1 MNRMALFIV
10 FIIHCF
16 FSQSFAEQEK
26 PYNELYV
33 KQANLKQ
40 YPREINSYP
49 PGVEITI
56 GDLHGN
62 ALKLLYFLIRND
74 VIKIDKE
81 DYKLFVNIYQKNPNE
96 LTTKDL
102 SFFQIIVNS
111 AEINTQHKI
120 RFLGDDL
127 CDRGMND
134 YYTLVIYKKLDQAN
148 VPFEVILS
156 NHGNFFLTAYE
167 RPEQSFNYN
176 PYGEGENEST
186 VQSMLNMGRLI
197 DRGLIDKQDIL
208 EMIQYHYLKHIV
220 LPGYTHNKDKNELTI
235 YTHAPIDLEIISALA
250 NDLQVPFKDSNLYEL
265 TKSLD
270 AINSKIKQWILS
282 NTFTRHYKEL
292 NEAHNQTNTPSP
304 IKQILWNRDYS
315 ILDRHANP
323 NNKPYGINYVHGHD
337 SMPNVFDLDNLFGKG
352 EDFYQ
357 GPYAVHITH
366 S

>member
-1 MNRMALFIV
+1 M
-10 FIIHCF
+10 F

-81 DYKLFVNIYQKNPNE
+81 DYKLFVTIYQKNPNE

-156 NHGNFFLTAYE
+156 NHGNFF
-167 RPEQSFNYN
+167 
-176 PYGEGENEST
+176 
-186 VQSMLNMGRLI
+186 
-197 DRGLIDKQDIL
+197 
-208 EMIQYHYLKHIV
+208 
-220 LPGYTHNKDKNELTI
+220 
-235 YTHAPIDLEIISALA
+235 
-250 NDLQVPFKDSNLYEL
+250 
-265 TKSLD
+265 
-270 AINSKIKQWILS
+270 
-282 NTFTRHYKEL
+282 
-292 NEAHNQTNTPSP
+292 
-304 IKQILWNRDYS
+304 
-315 ILDRHANP
+315 
-323 NNKPYGINYVHGHD
+323 
-337 SMPNVFDLDNLFGKG
+337 
-352 EDFYQ
+352 
-357 GPYAVHITH
+357 
-366 S
+366 